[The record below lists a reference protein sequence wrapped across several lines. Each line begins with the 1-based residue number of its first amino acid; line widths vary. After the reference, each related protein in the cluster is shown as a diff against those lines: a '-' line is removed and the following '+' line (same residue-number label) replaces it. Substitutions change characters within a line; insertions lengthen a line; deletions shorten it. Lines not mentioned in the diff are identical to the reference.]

1 MWTLTPCLSS
11 SQLRY
16 AIKFL
21 AIYNLWSDNYL
32 TIWEFECLELQHYI
46 MSILKSRI
54 LKIIFQDLSF
64 IRLSETYLISI
75 LEKAYLDGAWQKSLA
90 SRFSIFLFLCTC
102 FYYCNFIVGV
112 LFFSMGWNWKV
123 IMVDSSFNLSNLID
137 STEWIISWIYTTIF
151 DMLFFVT

>member
-1 MWTLTPCLSS
+1 MGVWVPWTSTL
-11 SQLRY
+11 
-16 AIKFL
+16 
-21 AIYNLWSDNYL
+21 
-32 TIWEFECLELQHYI
+32 HY
-46 MSILKSRI
+46 SIFKSRI
-54 LKIIFQDLSF
+54 LKIIFLDLSF

-90 SRFSIFLFLCTC
+90 SRFSNFLFLCTC

-123 IMVDSSFNLSNLID
+123 IMADSSFNLSNLIH

-151 DMLFFVT
+151 DMMLFFWHNVPFCPTVVNPISVENGVK